1 MFEELERCF
10 EERKLRKTRPDF
22 IKSKKSIES
31 ARACLEE
38 AELDLKSGALRSA
51 LVMAYASMFHAVR
64 AVLYKDGVQEKS
76 HYCMIRY
83 VDEKYAKKGK
93 FPLHLINAIEAFKE
107 ERHGALYGFES
118 DDVSEKEI
126 KEAVGI
132 AKEIISV
139 CEGLIKE

>member
-1 MFEELERCF
+1 M
-10 EERKLRKTRPDF
+10 
-22 IKSKKSIES
+22 
-31 ARACLEE
+31 
-38 AELDLKSGALRSA
+38 
-51 LVMAYASMFHAVR
+51 
-64 AVLYKDGVQEKS
+64 
-76 HYCMIRY
+76 
-83 VDEKYAKKGK
+83 DEKYAKKGK
-93 FPLHLINAIEAFKE
+93 FPFHLINAIEAFKE